1 MELLHC
7 LFAVSAAD
15 ESISSIEEERIRQIA
30 RELGFGHRD
39 YIAARSEYSH
49 LREVMKGL
57 PKEEI
62 KLIFVN
68 NKRAGFDTVLKDGDQ
83 VALAPPVGGM

>member
-1 MELLHC
+1 MKVQLKC
-7 LFAVSAAD
+7 FATLAEGDVCDFRDSTENDIPEGETVDALV
-15 ESISSIEEERIRQIA
+15 A
-30 RELGFGHRD
+30 RL
-39 YIAARSEYSH
+39 
-49 LREVMKGL
+49 GL